1 MSSNILQEKLN
12 AYKNQHKMLGDLIE
26 KMEAILPYEQKINML
41 FKGID
46 VEETVVKSE
55 KNYSNRSKSTAKKN
69 STKNST
75 KRKPS
80 RVKDVIASSS
90 SIDKPI
96 SLPALVQ
103 KIVSESK
110 HPLTY
115 SEVADLALKHGYK
128 SSAKNFANNVYQSL
142 NIHVR
147 NKVLRQEKVDGTMKF
162 CA

>member
-55 KNYSNRSKSTAKKN
+55 KNYSNRSKSTAK
-69 STKNST
+69 KNST

>member
-69 STKNST
+69 STK
-75 KRKPS
+75 RKPS

-115 SEVADLALKHGYK
+115 AEVADLALKHGYK

>member
-46 VEETVVKSE
+46 VEDTVIKSE

-69 STKNST
+69 STK
-75 KRKPS
+75 RKPS
-80 RVKDVIASSS
+80 RVKDVVASSS

>member
-1 MSSNILQEKLN
+1 MVMSSNILQEKLT

-46 VEETVVKSE
+46 VEDTVVKSE

-69 STKNST
+69 STK
-75 KRKPS
+75 RKPS
-80 RVKDVIASSS
+80 RVKDVVASSS

>member
-46 VEETVVKSE
+46 VEDTVVKSE
-55 KNYSNRSKSTAKKN
+55 KNYSNRSKSTAK
-69 STKNST
+69 KNST

>member
-69 STKNST
+69 STK
-75 KRKPS
+75 RKPS

-115 SEVADLALKHGYK
+115 SEVADLALKHGYR

>member
-1 MSSNILQEKLN
+1 
-12 AYKNQHKMLGDLIE
+12 
-26 KMEAILPYEQKINML
+26 MEAILPYEQKINML

-46 VEETVVKSE
+46 VEDTVVKSE

-69 STKNST
+69 STK
-75 KRKPS
+75 RKPS
-80 RVKDVIASSS
+80 RVKDVVASSS

>member
-1 MSSNILQEKLN
+1 MVMSSNILQEKLT

-46 VEETVVKSE
+46 VEDTVVKSK

-69 STKNST
+69 STK
-75 KRKPS
+75 RKPS
-80 RVKDVIASSS
+80 RVKDVVASSS

>member
-1 MSSNILQEKLN
+1 
-12 AYKNQHKMLGDLIE
+12 MLGDLIE

-46 VEETVVKSE
+46 VEDTVVKSE

-69 STKNST
+69 STK
-75 KRKPS
+75 RKPS
-80 RVKDVIASSS
+80 RVKDVVASSS

>member
-1 MSSNILQEKLN
+1 MSSNILQEKLT

-46 VEETVVKSE
+46 VEDTVVKSK

-69 STKNST
+69 STK
-75 KRKPS
+75 RKPS
-80 RVKDVIASSS
+80 RVKDVVASSS

>member
-1 MSSNILQEKLN
+1 MSSNILQEKLSV
-12 AYKNQHKMLGDLIE
+12 YKNQHKMLGDLIE
-26 KMEAILPYEQKINML
+26 KMEAILPYEHKINML
-41 FKGID
+41 FKGIE
-46 VEETVVKSE
+46 VEETADKLE
-55 KNYSNRSKSTAKKN
+55 KTHSNRRKSTVKK
-69 STKNST
+69 SSA
-75 KRKPS
+75 KRKPI
-80 RVKDVIASSS
+80 RVKNVIS

-115 SEVADLALKHGYK
+115 AEVADLALKHGYK

-147 NKVLRQEKVDGTMKF
+147 NKVLRQEKIDGTMKF

>member
-46 VEETVVKSE
+46 VEETVAKPE
-55 KNYSNRSKSTAKKN
+55 KNYSNRSKSTAK
-69 STKNST
+69 KNST

-90 SIDKPI
+90 SIDKPS

-115 SEVADLALKHGYK
+115 AEVADLALKHGYK

>member
-1 MSSNILQEKLN
+1 MVMSSNILQEKLN
-12 AYKNQHKMLGDLIE
+12 GYKNQHKMLGDLIE

-69 STKNST
+69 STK
-75 KRKPS
+75 RKPS

-115 SEVADLALKHGYK
+115 AEVADLALKHGYK

-147 NKVLRQEKVDGTMKF
+147 NKVLRQEKIDGTMKF

>member
-1 MSSNILQEKLN
+1 MSSNILQEKLT

-46 VEETVVKSE
+46 VEDTVVKSE

-69 STKNST
+69 STK
-75 KRKPS
+75 RKPS
-80 RVKDVIASSS
+80 RVKDVVASSS